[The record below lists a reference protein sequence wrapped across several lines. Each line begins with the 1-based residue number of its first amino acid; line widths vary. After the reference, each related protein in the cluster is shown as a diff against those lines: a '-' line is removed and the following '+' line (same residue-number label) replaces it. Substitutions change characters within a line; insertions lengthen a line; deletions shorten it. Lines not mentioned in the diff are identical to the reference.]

1 MNPNIPPPPKRPV
14 AWNRNRLNPRLHSWI
29 TGLATAG
36 ALLVQSQFAAA
47 QQTAYNLSSSNYLQD
62 FSDIANWAPSYASG
76 LGASNWRVAASVATS
91 TVIFPT
97 VFSTSTSGGVQKG
110 TSSLVLLC
118 TGTNGTNSTA
128 TDLLMDFT
136 GRKDGVLSF
145 DYSKIVNT
153 ANATPRTSDLKIQV
167 SVDNGLNFTDATG
180 YTIPRINNN
189 STAESGSLNIT
200 LPSSVNDQN
209 DVVLRFF
216 AWNNGQTGGSGN
228 RPKWSIDNV
237 AVASTAL
244 SSAPVMTTA
253 AATSITAN
261 SATLGGSITD
271 IGGATPSERGI
282 YYSTTDGFATGTG
295 TKVSDLTGG
304 FGTGSFT
311 QEVSGLDAG
320 TTYYYRAFATNTNGP
335 GYGAQASF
343 ITIPGAPATPTASAV
358 TSSGFTVEWSAVTG
372 AASYRLDVATDG
384 TFTSFVT
391 GFNNLS
397 VAGTSQ
403 ALSALD
409 PATTYYARVRAIN
422 SSGTSANSARLTQA
436 TAETLDPVVTL
447 SPNTL
452 SGFSVAYGSGAS
464 ASQSFTVTGSNLS
477 IPAISLTL
485 IAAGTDFEVSSDNI
499 TFGTSATFPYAE
511 NSVVATAHVRLKAGT
526 AAGTYN
532 NQVLTVSGGGAP
544 SRDLNASGT
553 VSTAS
558 APTLV
563 AAATVSVDSSVQITF
578 VDNALWRAAVTGI
591 TINGTPLT
599 AGFSISPGMITLSPF
614 SAVPSELLRTSGERT
629 IVVTASNHANA
640 GVSQTATPGAGT
652 QLVMGTQPAAPSV
665 NGGLFATQPVVRI
678 LDQYGNLSTSTET
691 VNAAPIGGEWTLG
704 GTTSVAAV
712 NGVATF
718 TNLTASSSIAL
729 SGLNISFSAGSL
741 SGITSGSF
749 NLVAPPPANDQPTGA
764 ITLLPNTLT
773 VSGTFVSS
781 TPMTGA
787 TLKDVWYSFMAVGPS
802 ATVTINTFSPTG
814 NRNLY
819 VYSALPTTY
828 STTTDVVASG
838 VTTSTSSETATATG
852 LVPGNTYYILVQ
864 DVAGNGGTFLI
875 GVANT
880 PAAPTTLAAGSIS
893 TTGFTANWNPVPG
906 ISSYRVDVYKPT
918 PATTTDLIVSE
929 YVEGSSNN
937 KYIEIYNG
945 TSGEVNLSDYELR
958 LFNNGAASANS
969 TLVLSNLT
977 GGPATLAS
985 GTCLVIRNA
994 SAALT
999 LPAGVT
1005 SYVSTANIT
1014 NFNGDD
1020 VLALYKVS
1028 TTSYIDIFG
1037 RIGDDPGTAWTSSS
1051 PNLSTLDKTLRR
1063 KSTITTG
1070 VATNPTGTGATA
1082 FTTLATEWDQFDTD
1096 VVSGLGS
1103 HEPIKEYV
1111 ASLQDADAGSAT
1123 SLAVTGL
1130 TSGTG
1135 YAYVVR
1141 AVAGSATSSDSDV
1154 RSVSTTVVNQLPT
1167 FSGYTWNTGVDEP
1180 VAIAESAIL
1189 ANTADA
1195 NGDTVTISAVAS
1207 SSAEGGTV
1215 ARMGSNILYTPSTGF
1230 TGTDTFSVTF
1240 SDGTGTVN
1248 GTITII
1254 VGGSDPLFT
1263 DATMNA
1269 VLSDQPG
1276 GAKRLSFT
1284 GIPGRIYGIQ
1294 RSGNLS
1300 SWTQID
1306 TVAAPPGGAVTF
1318 DDPSPLPGK
1327 GFYRIIYPVE
1337 PGP

>member
-1 MNPNIPPPPKRPV
+1 MNPNIPPPTQRRS
-14 AWNRNRLNPRLHSWI
+14 AWNRNCLGSRLHTWI
-29 TGLATAG
+29 TGIATAG
-36 ALLVQSQFAAA
+36 AMMVQSQFAAA
-47 QQTAYNLSSSNYLQD
+47 QTSTINFDTAG
-62 FSDIANWAPSYASG
+62 NWTPSGSFTSYGAHSYAE
-76 LGASNWRVAASVATS
+76 SNWSFT
-91 TVIFPT
+91 
-97 VFSTSTSGGVQKG
+97 STSTIR
-110 TSSLVLLC
+110 
-118 TGTNGTNSTA
+118 NGTALQDSVAGALGTYSWRLQDTA
-128 TDLLMDFT
+128 TPSLTATFNGSTPILGFGFDVRRWDNTPDPAYSVEYSTNAGSSWTNVGTINNAYLVTSAWKTFT
-136 GRKDGVLSF
+136 HTLS
-145 DYSKIVNT
+145 SPAIV
-153 ANATPRTSDLKIQV
+153 ASGQFRVRVVRTSGERIMI
-167 SVDNGLNFTDATG
+167 DNFQW
-180 YTIPRINNN
+180 
-189 STAESGSLNIT
+189 TAGSLN
-200 LPSSVNDQN
+200 P
-209 DVVLRFF
+209 VVT
-216 AWNNGQTGGSGN
+216 TG
-228 RPKWSIDNV
+228 
-237 AVASTAL
+237 ASTGV
-244 SSAPVMTTA
+244 STSAV
-253 AATSITAN
+253 
-261 SATLGGSITD
+261 TLGGNITD
-271 IGGATPSERGI
+271 SGISSVSERGI
-282 YYSTTDGFATGTG
+282 FYSTTDGFANGSG

-311 QEVSGLDAG
+311 QEVTGLDAG
-320 TTYYYRAFATNTNGP
+320 TTYFYRAFATNTNGT

-343 ITIPGAPATPTASAV
+343 ITIPGTPATPTASAV

-372 AASYRLDVATDG
+372 AASYRLDVATDD

-391 GFNNLS
+391 GFNNLN

-422 SSGTSANSARLTQA
+422 SGGTSASSTTLTQA
-436 TAETLDPVVTL
+436 TSATTNPVITLI
-447 SPNTL
+447 PNTL
-452 SGFSVAYGSGAS
+452 SGFSATYGSAS
-464 ASQSFTVTGSNLS
+464 TSQSFVVTGSNLS
-477 IPAISLTL
+477 IPASSLTL
-485 IAAGTDFEVSSDNI
+485 SAAGTDFEVSSDNV

-526 AAGTYN
+526 ASGAYN

-544 SRDLNASGT
+544 NRDLIASGT

-558 APTLV
+558 PPTLV

-578 VDNALWRAAVTGI
+578 ADNALWRAAVTGI

-629 IVVTASNHANA
+629 IVVTASNYTNA

-712 NGVATF
+712 SGVATF

-741 SGITSGSF
+741 SGATSGSF

-787 TLKDVWYSFMAVGPS
+787 TLKDVWYSFVAVGPS
-802 ATVTINTFSPTG
+802 AIVTINTFSPTG

-819 VYSALPTTY
+819 VYSTLPNTY

-838 VTTSTSSETATATG
+838 VTTNTSSETATATG

-880 PAAPTTLAAGSIS
+880 PAAPTTLAATNVS
-893 TTGFTANWNPVPG
+893 TTGFTASWNPVPG
-906 ISSYRVDVYKPT
+906 VSSYRVDVYKPI
-918 PATTTDLIVSE
+918 PASTTDLIISE
-929 YVEGSSNN
+929 YLEGSSNN
-937 KYIEIYNG
+937 KYLEIFNG
-945 TSGEVNLSDYELR
+945 TSSEVNLSDYELR
-958 LFNNGAASANS
+958 LFNNGGATANS

-985 GTCLVIRNA
+985 GACLVIRNA

-999 LPAGVT
+999 LPAGVI
-1005 SYVSTANIT
+1005 SYVSAANIT

-1020 VLALYKVS
+1020 TLALYKVS

-1037 RIGDDPGTAWTSSS
+1037 RIGDDPGTAWTSSTPS
-1051 PNLSTLDKTLRR
+1051 LSTLDKTLRR

-1103 HEPIKEYV
+1103 HEPIREYV
-1111 ASLQDADAGSAT
+1111 ASLQNADAGSAT

-1154 RSVSTTVVNQLPT
+1154 RNVSTTVVNQLPT

-1215 ARMGSNILYTPSTGF
+1215 SRMGSNILYTPASGF
-1230 TGTDTFSVTF
+1230 NGTDTFSVTF

-1263 DATMNA
+1263 DPTMNA

-1306 TVAAPPGGAVTF
+1306 TIAAPPGGAVTF

-1337 PGP
+1337 GAP